1 MAKQDRFLEQVRRNA
16 VALIS
21 LAVAVSSLGYNTW
34 RNEKSEYNRNQRQ
47 ASFELLLKVNELRQL
62 VLHRHYQMDFED
74 RGNLKTG
81 WGLVLTVEDL
91 AQVLDEPL
99 PSVAADLKATWESE
113 SEQLGARLPS
123 GGLYDEPVDRIMQSM
138 DRVRS
143 ESLELLESLD

>member
-1 MAKQDRFLEQVRRNA
+1 MAKQDRFTEQIRRNA

-81 WGLVLTVEDL
+81 WALVLTVEDL
-91 AQVLDEPL
+91 AEVLDQPL
-99 PSVAADLKATWESE
+99 PAAADKLKAVWQSN
-113 SEQLGARLPS
+113 SEQLGARTAAGELDD
-123 GGLYDEPVDRIMQSM
+123 GAVEEIMLGI
-138 DRVRS
+138 DRVRGA
-143 ESLELLESLD
+143 SLELLESLD